1 MGNLGEINASDLPEN
16 ESNFEPIPGGTYP
29 AEIKVAKLQDNKKGT
44 GNYISIQWS
53 ITGENYAGRVVFDMI
68 TFTNDSEEA
77 VKIGRQELRQLM
89 DATGLTRLSHTD
101 QLIGRTCLIRV
112 GVKPA
117 DDKYDAGNVVK
128 GYKSNGSQQP
138 SVAAVTGGGASKPA
152 WLNNK

>member
-29 AEIKVAKLQDNKKGT
+29 AEIKGAELKDTKSGT
-44 GNYISIQWS
+44 GKYISIQWS

-68 TFTNDSEEA
+68 TTKNDNDEA
-77 VKIGRQELRQLM
+77 VKIGQQNLRQLM
-89 DATGLTRLSHTD
+89 EPTSLTKLSDTD
-101 QLIGRTCLIRV
+101 QLIGRRCLIKV

-117 DDKYDAGNVVK
+117 QGDYDASNTVK

-138 SVAAVTGGGASKPA
+138 SGATVTSGGASKPA